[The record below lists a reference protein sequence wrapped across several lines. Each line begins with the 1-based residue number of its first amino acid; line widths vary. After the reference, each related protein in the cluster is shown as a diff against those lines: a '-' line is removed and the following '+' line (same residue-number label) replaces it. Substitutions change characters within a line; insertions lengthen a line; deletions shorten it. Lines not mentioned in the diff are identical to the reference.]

1 MTLPRGKFCGHESIM
16 LEERKRN
23 HNLLSPVR
31 ARGCARART
40 MALEIGVN
48 FKIFDESL
56 FDLVF
61 EMMPFQSDV
70 FRLHFG
76 AFTIGQHNIFKI

>member
-1 MTLPRGKFCGHESIM
+1 
-16 LEERKRN
+16 
-23 HNLLSPVR
+23 
-31 ARGCARART
+31 

-76 AFTIGQHNIFKI
+76 AFTIGQHNIFKNLIGRQGISLVVFYCALSGICTRPC